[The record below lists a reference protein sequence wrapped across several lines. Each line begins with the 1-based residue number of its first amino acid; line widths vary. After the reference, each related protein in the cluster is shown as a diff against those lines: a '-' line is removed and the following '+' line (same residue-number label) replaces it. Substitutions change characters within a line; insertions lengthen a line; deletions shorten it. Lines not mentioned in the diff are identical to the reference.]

1 MTSFNLFHKSNLDR
15 DSIFKISTDVENFHK
30 VMPEYFKSL
39 KIIHT
44 SSIETIVSE
53 TKQKFDTALESDFNT
68 SLALTEFFNMI
79 KIINGLAAEEKITKN
94 TASIVMPILEEMIDI
109 LGLNLE
115 KTTDDEIKSIFEL
128 LEKREN
134 CRKNKQFDE
143 ADKIRDEI
151 ASIGISLID
160 HKSRTLWMKKETIK
174 AEK

>member
-1 MTSFNLFHKSNLDR
+1 
-15 DSIFKISTDVENFHK
+15 
-30 VMPEYFKSL
+30 
-39 KIIHT
+39 
-44 SSIETIVSE
+44 
-53 TKQKFDTALESDFNT
+53 
-68 SLALTEFFNMI
+68 LALTEFFNMI